1 MTKGFSLGDFN
12 VNQQAADGAS
22 SKKFNLQDFNK
33 QSLPDEEEIKKDP
46 SVKNFIPIQ
55 KNADGSVKY
64 TFDNIYDNDQLIS
77 VAKDYYANRDRKTY
91 SDKEAVDKFISDRT
105 WNQAN
110 TFAMGK
116 EFLYVT
122 GEKILGWIT

>member
-33 QSLPDEEEIKKDP
+33 QLLPDEEEIKKDT

-64 TFDNIYDNDQLIS
+64 TFDNIYEEVKNGDYHIQL
-77 VAKDYYANRDRKTY
+77 T
-91 SDKEAVDKFISDRT
+91 DKP
-105 WNQAN
+105 
-110 TFAMGK
+110 
-116 EFLYVT
+116 
-122 GEKILGWIT
+122 EKWDIIRSRFE